1 MSADPA
7 SSMKLWC
14 TRAAPDDSGLLDT
27 MTERSVADAA
37 VRDTAA
43 EHRSAL
49 PCIHV
54 DPSRR
59 RQRIDGFGA
68 SITEAYA
75 RPWSN
80 RVCDRQVLIRP
91 LLEPPDGIGLSLLR
105 QPIGHVSYTHLT
117 LPTTYDR

>member
-68 SITEAYA
+68 SITEACA
-75 RPWSN
+75 WLWSN
-80 RVCDRQVLIRP
+80 RVRDREGMIRAVFDP
-91 LLEPPDGIGLSLLR
+91 
-105 QPIGHVSYTHLT
+105 H
-117 LPTTYDR
+117 